1 MEPSF
6 LHITANRKSPEV
18 GQDEEDE
25 NGERKGREK
34 RSRPVEDGH
43 VQGRGD
49 SARSG
54 GLLLLEQAQ
63 ELGKNSVLE
72 KLTQP

>member
-6 LHITANRKSPEV
+6 LHITANRESLEV

-25 NGERKGREK
+25 NVERKGRKK
-34 RSRPVEDGH
+34 RSRTVKDGQL
-43 VQGRGD
+43 QGRGD
-49 SARSG
+49 NARSG

-63 ELGKNSVLE
+63 ELGKNSVLA